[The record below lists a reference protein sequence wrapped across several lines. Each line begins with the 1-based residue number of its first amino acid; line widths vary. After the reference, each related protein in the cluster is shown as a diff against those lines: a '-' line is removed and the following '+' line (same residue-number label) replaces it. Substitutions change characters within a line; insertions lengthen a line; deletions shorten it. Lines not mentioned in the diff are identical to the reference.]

1 MKKIIILTLLL
12 IPLSSF
18 TQKNNNGKVYDKH
31 PAIDKVNKFTSAW
44 ISGDTETLKSL
55 TGDDFKMGSSM
66 NNNPNYKGGDI
77 NNLVGQSRWMS
88 NNFVNISLKD
98 RGQAYSDAI
107 EYKRSGLFVQ
117 TFQEFIAWDKN
128 NGFKIKTPFN
138 ATFVFDKKGEKIIRF
153 WWSDNQA
160 VWQKWNLSRQTIK
173 NGTIYKDHPYIGK
186 VRQIWFNLAMGNIDE
201 VWKDFSPNSRIYD
214 LNLIDKDYNNL
225 TDHQKYVGEVFSKYD
240 LISIDEVGYPD
251 YIDYEGDGG
260 TVLAWYNM
268 IVKNKKTKKNI
279 TLKFHSQH
287 DFNEEGI
294 IVTEYLYY
302 NANLLK

>member
-31 PAIDKVNKFTSAW
+31 PAIEKVDKFTSAW

-55 TGDDFKMGSSM
+55 TGDNFKMGSSM

-138 ATFVFDKKGEKIIRF
+138 ATFVFDKKGEK
-153 WWSDNQA
+153 N
-160 VWQKWNLSRQTIK
+160 
-173 NGTIYKDHPYIGK
+173 
-186 VRQIWFNLAMGNIDE
+186 
-201 VWKDFSPNSRIYD
+201 NSF
-214 LNLIDKDYNNL
+214 L
-225 TDHQKYVGEVFSKYD
+225 VV
-240 LISIDEVGYPD
+240 
-251 YIDYEGDGG
+251 
-260 TVLAWYNM
+260 
-268 IVKNKKTKKNI
+268 
-279 TLKFHSQH
+279 
-287 DFNEEGI
+287 
-294 IVTEYLYY
+294 
-302 NANLLK
+302 